1 MDSSMKL
8 HLSSRLSIV
17 EQLDEHYQ
25 VVRCKMHNIS
35 TFCLESGGN
44 NEENRLPTGWP
55 GTLSCRQLQVTN
67 K

>member
-25 VVRCKMHNIS
+25 VVRKMHNKGDKKS
-35 TFCLESGGN
+35 ANS
-44 NEENRLPTGWP
+44 
-55 GTLSCRQLQVTN
+55 V
-67 K
+67 

>member
-25 VVRCKMHNIS
+25 VVRCKMHNKGDKTS
-35 TFCLESGGN
+35 AHS
-44 NEENRLPTGWP
+44 
-55 GTLSCRQLQVTN
+55 V
-67 K
+67 